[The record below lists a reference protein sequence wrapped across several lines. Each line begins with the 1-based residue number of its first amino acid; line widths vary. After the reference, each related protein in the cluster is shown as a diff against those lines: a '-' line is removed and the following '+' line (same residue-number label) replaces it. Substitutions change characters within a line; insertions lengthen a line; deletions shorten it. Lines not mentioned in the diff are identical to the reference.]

1 MVDVKTKE
9 NDSNAK
15 YLLLTDEH
23 GEIFPRFFDLVGV
36 CVSWRWLDFRISSI
50 FVVSADRL
58 FNLYIYMEKD
68 SQSM

>member
-36 CVSWRWLDFRISSI
+36 CVCLGDG
-50 FVVSADRL
+50 
-58 FNLYIYMEKD
+58 
-68 SQSM
+68 